1 MRQRALVYGGVFLA
15 SEKRMKVTQLIASTG
30 GRLYDAN
37 NDPQVR
43 EALDECKELCF
54 DYNQMRPSDRAARL
68 EALREIVGSMGE
80 HAAVVSPFWCDY
92 GANIHLGENFYANHG
107 LVILDG
113 APVTFGHDV
122 YLAPNCVFSTAG
134 HPFDTERRNLGLEY
148 ALPITVG
155 DNVWLGMGVLVCPGV
170 TIGSDVVIGAGSVVT
185 KDIPSGVVAVG
196 NPCRVLREITEADV
210 ERYQLWKQEEA

>member
-1 MRQRALVYGGVFLA
+1 MA
-15 SEKRMKVTQLIASTG
+15 SEKRMKVAQLIASTG

-37 NDPQVR
+37 NDPQVL

-80 HAAVVSPFWCDY
+80 HADVVSPFWCDY
-92 GANIHLGENFYANHG
+92 GANIHLGEGFYANHG

-134 HPFDTERRNLGLEY
+134 HPLDTERRNQGLEY